1 MRTTFHHPEKTQVF
15 SMSLVCPL
23 DFRYGNEEMKAIL
36 SEENRLQSQL
46 RVELALAR
54 AHNRLGTVP
63 DRELEKIEDAFKRR
77 KVRLQRVKEIEKE
90 IRHDVMAV
98 VRAFSEVSGSAGK
111 FIHLGATSYDIVD
124 SATAHQLAQV
134 FDLLEERVVALRD
147 TLFKRAKEHKNTV
160 MLGRT
165 HAQYATPITFGLKM
179 AVFGMETQRHLQR
192 LEEIKK
198 RVCVGKMS
206 GAVGSGAAY
215 GPSFFEIQRYAME
228 DLGIGVEE
236 AATQIVQRDRYTEF
250 IALLANMACSLE
262 KFATEV
268 RNLQRSEIME
278 AAEAFDVAKQVGSS
292 TMAHK
297 KNPIVS
303 ENISGLARIA
313 RSFLI
318 PTFENVPT
326 WHERD
331 LSNSSAERFI
341 IPHTVVLVDDLLV
354 KMEEVF
360 RNLAVFPETMKRN
373 MERALGLNMAESVL
387 IRLAEKGMGRQES
400 HELIRQ
406 LSMKA
411 LERGCHLREVL
422 LENGKVMGLLDVE
435 ELDEALD
442 PAGYIGHAQEIVDR
456 CVKKV
461 YEGIDEF

>member
-1 MRTTFHHPEKTQVF
+1 
-15 SMSLVCPL
+15 MSLICPL

-36 SEENRLQSQL
+36 SEKSRLQSQL

-54 AHNRLGTVP
+54 AHNRLGTIP
-63 DRELEKIEDAFKRR
+63 DPELEKIEKAFRQK
-77 KVRLQRVKEIEKE
+77 KVRLKRVKEIEEE

-98 VRAFSEVSGSAGK
+98 VRAFSEVCGSAGK
-111 FIHLGATSYDIVD
+111 YIHLGATSYDIVD
-124 SATAHQLAQV
+124 SATAYQIRQV
-134 FDLLEERVVALRD
+134 FELLGKRLVALRD
-147 TLFKRAKEHKNTV
+147 TLFSRAKEHKSTI

-165 HAQYATPITFGLKM
+165 HAQYATPITFGLKL
-179 AVFGMETQRHLQR
+179 AVFAMEVHRHIER
-192 LEEIKK
+192 LDEVEK

-206 GAVGSGAAY
+206 GAVGTGAAY
-215 GPSFFEIQRYAME
+215 GPAFFEIQRYAME
-228 DLGIGVEE
+228 DLGIEVEE
-236 AATQIVQRDRYTEF
+236 AATQIVQRDRLTEF
-250 IALLANMACSLE
+250 IALLANIASSLE

-278 AAEAFDVAKQVGSS
+278 VTEAFDVAKQVGSS

-303 ENISGLARIA
+303 ENITGLARIA
-313 RSFLI
+313 RAFLI

-341 IPHTVVLVDDLLV
+341 VPHTIVLVDDLLV

-360 RNLAVFPETMKRN
+360 RNLAIFPENMKKN
-373 MERALGLNMAESVL
+373 LERAKGLNMAESVL
-387 IRLAEKGMGRQES
+387 IRLTQKGMGRQES

-411 LERGCHLREVL
+411 LEQSCHLKELL
-422 LENGKVMGLLDVE
+422 LESEEVMRLLSVE

-442 PAGYIGHAQEIVDR
+442 PANYTGHAEEIVER
-456 CVKKV
+456 CMKKV
-461 YEGIDEF
+461 YEGVDEF